1 MSIKRT
7 DSKSYVLNR
16 YSNDSTQH
24 TSHRYSSKDNK
35 IIERISSNT
44 QIHANNDNLLKK
56 SQKLIE
62 LSKQKRQ
69 IPPDKLKLIRH
80 VFNTIMPIERLTDA
94 FLALNYD
101 PQKDITYQD
110 FLIEY
115 ELTETVSGLIDFQ
128 HFALLVLAYEEK
140 LHLEDEAFRR
150 LDLKIAFECF
160 DINKDGMIDAN
171 DLSIIM
177 NILNYPINNQEAN
190 EMIEFADHDKV
201 SGLIDFQHFAL
212 LVLAY
217 EEKLHLEDEA
227 FRRLDLKIAF
237 ECFDI
242 NKDGMIDA
250 NDLSIIMNIL
260 NYPINNQEANEMI
273 EFADH
278 DKDALLSFDEFLT
291 IFTQISTIMT
301 SQ

>member
-7 DSKSYVLNR
+7 DSQSYILNR
-16 YSNDSTQH
+16 FSNDSTQR
-24 TSHRYSSKDNK
+24 TSNRYSSKDNK

-80 VFNTIMPIERLTDA
+80 VFNTISNSQSMPIERLTDA

-115 ELTETVSGLIDFQ
+115 ELTDTF
-128 HFALLVLAYEEK
+128 
-140 LHLEDEAFRR
+140 
-150 LDLKIAFECF
+150 
-160 DINKDGMIDAN
+160 
-171 DLSIIM
+171 
-177 NILNYPINNQEAN
+177 
-190 EMIEFADHDKV
+190 

-278 DKDALLSFDEFLT
+278 DKDSLLSFDEFLT

>member
-7 DSKSYVLNR
+7 DSKSYILNR
-16 YSNDSTQH
+16 YSNDSTQR
-24 TSHRYSSKDNK
+24 TSNRYSSKDNK

-56 SQKLIE
+56 SQKLTE

-80 VFNTIMPIERLTDA
+80 VFNTISNNSQSMPVERLTDA

-115 ELTETVSGLIDFQ
+115 ELTDTFSGL
-128 HFALLVLAYEEK
+128 L
-140 LHLEDEAFRR
+140 
-150 LDLKIAFECF
+150 
-160 DINKDGMIDAN
+160 
-171 DLSIIM
+171 
-177 NILNYPINNQEAN
+177 
-190 EMIEFADHDKV
+190 
-201 SGLIDFQHFAL
+201 DFQHFAL

-291 IFTQISTIMT
+291 IFTQISTIVT